1 MKKGLRLQFIRLF
14 GNILQSECLTV
25 LLSGVNGKSLF
36 MYVPEPLGF
45 RIHRRDKT
53 TFTMKHLGIVLVG
66 AVLLLVALC
75 SVAGAKEKVIL
86 DTDMVLLY
94 DDGVAMMMLA
104 KHPDIELLGVT
115 IVPGNTWVSEGA
127 AYALRQLE
135 VLKRTDIPVALGIR
149 YPLRAGRYETLEIER
164 KMFGYSSSYIGCF
177 SRAEPPSYL
186 DVYRAEFGSDPT
198 IKPVDKHAVDFL
210 IDTIKAH
217 PGEVTVMPIGPCTN
231 LAIAIRMAPEII
243 PLIKRVVYMG
253 GAFDTPGNTTPS
265 AEFNWWFDPEA
276 AKMAVRAPFA
286 EQLIVGLDVCEKYR
300 FNKKV
305 FERITAVE
313 TPIAKMFKEKY
324 GPGFE
329 KNPDY
334 TRLVW
339 DTIAAAVV
347 IEPAL
352 IVEEETRWVDVNSDY
367 NLDYGRSLG
376 YHKQGPAGTQ
386 KARILLAI
394 DEKRFWNLMVDL
406 LTK

>member
-1 MKKGLRLQFIRLF
+1 M
-14 GNILQSECLTV
+14 
-25 LLSGVNGKSLF
+25 LLSGVNGKSQF

-53 TFTMKHLGIVLVG
+53 MFTIKHLSIVLVG
-66 AVLLLVALC
+66 AALLLVAPG
-75 SVAGAKEKVIL
+75 SVAEAKEKVIL
-86 DTDMVLLY
+86 DSDMVVLY

-115 IVPGNTWVSEGA
+115 IVPGNTWVSEGT

-135 VLKRTDIPVALGIR
+135 VLKRTDIPIALGIR
-149 YPLRAGRYETLEIER
+149 YPLRAGRYETLKVER

-186 DVYRAEFGSDPT
+186 DVYRAEFGSEPT
-198 IKPVDKHAVDFL
+198 IKPVDKHAVNFL
-210 IDTIKAH
+210 IDTIKAN
-217 PGEVTVMPIGPCTN
+217 PGEVTIMPIGPCTN
-231 LAIAIRMAPEII
+231 LAIAIRIAPEII

-286 EQLIVGLDVCEKYR
+286 NQLIVGLDVCEKYR
-300 FNKKV
+300 FNKKI
-305 FERITAVE
+305 FERITAVD
-313 TPIAKMFKEKY
+313 TPITKMFKEKY

-329 KNPDY
+329 KNPGY

-339 DTIAAAVV
+339 DTIAVAVV

-394 DEKRFWNLMVDL
+394 DEERFWNLMVDL